1 MVVLGDMGRS
11 PRMQYHCLSLLKAGY
26 SVEFVGY
33 GGVLCDTVMPDR
45 TTVKENHRTFQIYS
59 SRCTYTKC
67 TA

>member
-1 MVVLGDMGRS
+1 
-11 PRMQYHCLSLLKAGY
+11 MQYHCLSLLKAGY